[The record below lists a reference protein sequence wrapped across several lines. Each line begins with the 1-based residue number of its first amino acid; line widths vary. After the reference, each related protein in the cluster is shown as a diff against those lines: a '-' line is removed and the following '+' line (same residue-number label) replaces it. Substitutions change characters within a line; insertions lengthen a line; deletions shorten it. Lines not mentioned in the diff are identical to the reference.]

1 MVLWQKQLVNAR
13 APIRASASTA
23 TLPIPNVPPVTTTVL
38 PFISN
43 LDWYMAVVAPSIH
56 EHVLGR
62 RKRDLCATVLL

>member
-1 MVLWQKQLVNAR
+1 
-13 APIRASASTA
+13 
-23 TLPIPNVPPVTTTVL
+23 VTTTVL

-62 RKRDLCATVLL
+62 RKGDLCATVLL